1 MGDVVLRLKG
11 DCGDHFSPISADM
24 RIIGSKVVTLTT
36 LTSNTLISLLNEWE
50 QNNLLGD
57 FEAKTSPGNNYLR
70 GLES

>member
-1 MGDVVLRLKG
+1 MVLRLKG
-11 DCGDHFSPISADM
+11 DCRENFSPIGAYM
-24 RIIGSKVVTLTT
+24 RVMGSKVATLTT

-57 FEAKTSPGNNYLR
+57 VEHKPSFGVNYLR